1 MNHKI
6 TSVVSSLATLTFS
19 FSLLTACAVGGTMQS
34 SNGRHS
40 VTTESSGEN
49 CPVPTLSEAP
59 NLAVIK
65 TLPDPFL
72 GLDGHRIT
80 ERDQWRCRRQETL
93 QQIQQ
98 YESGIKPG
106 KPEQVG
112 GNVSTKLVTVAVEH
126 QGKTIQ
132 FDASVTLPN
141 AGQAPYPAI
150 ITLGPA
156 TLDSKLLS
164 EKGVAIISVD
174 NNELG
179 AQSGADSRGSGLF
192 YDLYGKDHSASSMT
206 AWAWGVSRLIDVLQ
220 ESDAG
225 LIASNRL
232 GVTGCS
238 RNGKGALLAGALDE
252 RIALTIPQESGA
264 GGAVAWRVA
273 QTMAEE
279 GVNVQTLSH
288 AAGEQPWFRAGFGR
302 EFGNNKVTHL
312 PFDHHQLMGLVA
324 PRGLLVLDNDIEW
337 LGPIPAY
344 VGTSAAREIY
354 RALGAGD
361 NIAYSENG
369 SHRHC
374 ALPDHQRDVLEG
386 FVNRFLLGRPGNTD
400 VSRSTLAE
408 EENAAPWV
416 EWTTPDLSERL
427 D

>member
-6 TSVVSSLATLTFS
+6 KSMVSRLATLTLS
-19 FSLLTACAVGGTMQS
+19 FSLLNACAGGGTMQS
-34 SNGRHS
+34 SSERRP
-40 VTTESSGEN
+40 VTTENSGEG
-49 CPVPTLSEAP
+49 CPVPTLPDASNME
-59 NLAVIK
+59 VIK

-93 QQIQQ
+93 QQVQQ

-106 KPEQVG
+106 KPER
-112 GNVSTKLVTVAVEH
+112 VSGRVSAKSVTVTVHH
-126 QGKTIQ
+126 QGKTIE
-132 FDASVTLPN
+132 FNAPVTLPN

-156 TLDSKLLS
+156 TLDSELLS
-164 EKGVAIISVD
+164 DKGVAIIRVD

-179 AQSGADSRGSGLF
+179 AQSGANSRGNGLF

-220 ESDAG
+220 ESDEG
-225 LIASNRL
+225 LIAANRL
-232 GVTGCS
+232 AVTGCS

-273 QTMAEE
+273 QAMAEE
-279 GVNVQTLSH
+279 GVNVQTLIH
-288 AAGEQPWFRAGFGR
+288 AAGEQPWFRAGFGT
-302 EFGNNKVTHL
+302 EFGNNKVNRL
-312 PFDHHQLMGLVA
+312 PFDQHQLMGLVA
-324 PRGLLVLDNDIEW
+324 PRGLLVLDNDIDW

-344 VGTSAAREIY
+344 IGTSAAREIY
-354 RALGAGD
+354 RALGVEA

-369 SHRHC
+369 GHRHC
-374 ALPDHQRDVLEG
+374 ALPDHQRDLLEG
-386 FVNRFLLGRPGNTD
+386 FVNRFLLDRPGTTGIF
-400 VSRSTLAE
+400 RSTLAE
-408 EENAAPWV
+408 EDAVAPWV
-416 EWTTPDLSERL
+416 DWTTPDLSESP